1 MRQLGPRCAGPVPR
15 PTHFELVTKISGKDY
30 MMTQCL
36 QNARLHGLVFLASVC
51 VASSSAAAAELF
63 VTDNR
68 NDNVVH
74 RFNTTTG
81 NSDLADISLI
91 GASGLAVG
99 PDGNLYA
106 ASTSPAEVFR
116 YNATTGAQIGTGP
129 FVSFNGMNDGHDV
142 QNPQGMRFG
151 PNGNLY
157 IADVTSSNV
166 HIYSPTGASLGT
178 LENNGGVP
186 PPVLPPPLVQP
197 TDVAFD
203 SSGNLYVVSGQADVL
218 RFTLTAGG
226 TQQSVSE
233 FVQQQAGGITNPTS
247 LTFGPGPNAELF
259 VLDIGGTSAGI
270 YRYTSSGAPDGT
282 IVSFT
287 GNGPFGAFLP
297 ADILFGPDGRLY
309 VSGVDLNS
317 GSGEVLRFLPDG
329 TPVDTLVASGLT
341 SPTFMAFS
349 TSVPEPASLVLLGLG
364 AVGALAMA
372 RRSGKKGPKTSETES
387 RIRFLA
393 PFNPPIAPGVRGDH
407 VRPSCLVNRY

>member
-1 MRQLGPRCAGPVPR
+1 MRCSAAIRCSP
-15 PTHFELVTKISGKDY
+15 
-30 MMTQCL
+30 
-36 QNARLHGLVFLASVC
+36 
-51 VASSSAAAAELF
+51 AAAAELF

-68 NDNVVH
+68 NDDVVH
-74 RFNTTTG
+74 RFNTATG

-116 YNATTGAQIGTGP
+116 YNAATGAQIGTGP
-129 FVSFNGMNDGHDV
+129 FVSFIGMNDGHDV

-178 LENNGGVP
+178 LENNASV
-186 PPVLPPPLVQP
+186 PPPLVQP

-203 SSGNLYVVSGQADVL
+203 SSGNLYVVSGEADVL

-233 FVQQQAGGITNPTS
+233 FVHQQAGGITNPTS

-270 YRYTSSGAPDGT
+270 YRYTSSGVPDGT

-297 ADILFGPDGRLY
+297 ADLLFGPDGRLY
-309 VSGVDLNS
+309 VSGIDLNT

-349 TSVPEPASLVLLGLG
+349 TSVPEPASVVLLGLG
-364 AVGALAMA
+364 AVAALAMA
-372 RRSGKKGPKTSETES
+372 FHPRLGGAK
-387 RIRFLA
+387 
-393 PFNPPIAPGVRGDH
+393 GVR
-407 VRPSCLVNRY
+407 NRIADSVLGTV